1 MQLFIVADSNKGRF
15 HVIIKYLKLASVL
28 MLLPL
33 AGQLHAT
40 ETAQDKLRRNMIN
53 VGFKEQQDMVLPLV
67 PQQIEAYKDHVDET
81 KRAIVEDKPKTSTG
95 SRNLKLEASAE
106 IQEVLLTPGYITS
119 MVFYDSTG
127 EPWPITSCSVGNKN
141 SFAVIVPEGLEPGNM
156 INVQGIQKFA
166 NSNIVLTLKEF
177 SLPVVVNLQTTGMK
191 GPGAVTNSM
200 ISFRANRMGPNA
212 KMPIIG
218 KPIQTSIS
226 KTMMSFLNGVPPRE
240 AIDIRAVSERGDMD
254 MWRYQGSLYLRT
266 YSAVV
271 WPAWDLLVN
280 GSEGLALY
288 KIPDVPNVLVSVDGK
303 KVSLDIE

>member
-1 MQLFIVADSNKGRF
+1 M
-15 HVIIKYLKLASVL
+15 IISKHFKYALVL
-28 MLLPL
+28 MLLL
-33 AGQLHAT
+33 IAGQLHAT
-40 ETAQDKLRRNMIN
+40 ETAQEKLRRSMIN
-53 VGFKEQQDMVLPLV
+53 DGFKEQQDMVLPLV
-67 PQQIEAYKDHVDET
+67 PRQVKAYKDHVDST
-81 KRAIVEDKPKTSTG
+81 KRAIVEDKPQTSTG

-119 MVFYDSTG
+119 LVFYDSTG

-141 SFAVIVPEGLEPGNM
+141 AFAVIVPDGLEPGNM

-166 NSNIVLTLKEF
+166 NSNIVLTLKDF

-191 GPGAVTNSM
+191 GPGAITNSM

-212 KMPIIG
+212 KQPIIG

-226 KTMMSFLNGVPPRE
+226 KTMMTFLNGVPPKE
-240 AIDIRAVSERGDMD
+240 AVSISSVSEREDMD

-266 YSAVV
+266 YSPVV

-288 KIPDVPNVLVSVDGK
+288 KLPDVPNVLVSVDGK
-303 KVSLDIE
+303 KISLDIE